1 MHVLW
6 SPQGKLQGVLE
17 ENQQLRDQLE
27 QLRSHNASLALQLQ
41 EQYDESAR
49 CLADISSSL
58 STEANIDGRWTSLLV
73 AIFCRLGVT
82 LNICLILFLFRV
94 SGVVSRRGPLAPRGS
109 LEEDEKQP
117 SLVTPPRGP
126 GVHGHALHGHGRV
139 SRASSC
145 GSSSGGSSR
154 GVVGRPPRL
163 DQHHG
168 VHLPYHRRQRAASPD
183 AVAPGPWDYSD
194 HADLCDSG
202 FWSLQASPPRSSSV
216 LAAALSPA
224 SAASHT
230 APSTPTPARLCW
242 LGRSA
247 SPAAPE
253 TLISPPP
260 GPGGTFI
267 LSTRRPRPSRH

>member
-1 MHVLW
+1 MALSGRHLSYAICLVL
-6 SPQGKLQGVLE
+6 QGKLQGVLE

-58 STEANIDGRWTSLLV
+58 STEANID
-73 AIFCRLGVT
+73 
-82 LNICLILFLFRV
+82 V